1 MWAAGRGPLGENHR
15 EAVSRVFQAS
25 WYWWVSL
32 FAIVA
37 VAAWLLFRIR
47 ARFRGHED
55 PAEDYHRLLM
65 QVGEMHREGGL
76 SEEEFRSIKSRL
88 IEPLDHSTRGNQGKV
103 LRVAEADMRL
113 EDVCKDADAKG
124 EAGPAG
130 PLNKSESDPK
140 TP

>member
-1 MWAAGRGPLGENHR
+1 VGGREGPLGENHR

-25 WYWWVSL
+25 WYWWVIL
-32 FAIVA
+32 FAVVA

-47 ARFRGHED
+47 ARYRDHED
-55 PAEDYHRLLM
+55 PAEDDHRLLM
-65 QVGEMHREGGL
+65 QIGEMHREGGL

-103 LRVAEADMRL
+103 LRVVEADMSL
-113 EDVCKDADAKG
+113 KDVCKDADATG
-124 EAGPAG
+124 DAGSAG
-130 PLNKSESDPK
+130 TPNKSESDQK